1 MSQVSDRDVTTHDS
15 IVEGQGGLATEANVN
30 REIGSQLSYLR
41 TDKLVAWSLP
51 TTSILIYYNT

>member
-1 MSQVSDRDVTTHDS
+1 MSQVSDRDNS
-15 IVEGQGGLATEANVN
+15 IVGKQGGLATKVSVN
-30 REIGSQLSYLR
+30 RVVGSQLSYLR